1 MSQRIRWPPRSGHG
15 LLFELFASDLK
26 SGKWESQENCSR
38 VWAEKH
44 RGGWGGKQKGEP
56 DLVSQAKCTS
66 PKPIPYFEFNWSPK
80 EARVEKIHRDEN
92 PPQSLFL
99 FFVFA
104 VVVFCFYGFFFCTVH
119 NRKKSRTQSKETRDK
134 ETENPCCGPEC
145 HKTVDSVQCTESQW
159 LVMKS
164 WFPTRAE

>member
-26 SGKWESQENCSR
+26 SDKWESQENCSR

-104 VVVFCFYGFFFCTVH
+104 VVVFCFYGFF
-119 NRKKSRTQSKETRDK
+119 
-134 ETENPCCGPEC
+134 
-145 HKTVDSVQCTESQW
+145 SVQFIIER
-159 LVMKS
+159 
-164 WFPTRAE
+164 RAELNPKKQETKRRKIPAVAQNAIRLLIQCSAQRVNDW